1 MNFNRKGQF
10 YYCIPLEQ
18 YVWHIS
24 SHSYE
29 AKILILKEFY
39 NNSFK
44 NLHNKNLNKKIETS
58 SLQILRKSLVASE
71 NPQFLSKVGDP
82 QFPQKILNTFHS
94 KFSPVLPRDPHP
106 QKSRYFPLSKNV
118 GNNKCISLW
127 RDTKK

>member
-44 NLHNKNLNKKIETS
+44 NLHNKNLNKK
-58 SLQILRKSLVASE
+58 
-71 NPQFLSKVGDP
+71 N
-82 QFPQKILNTFHS
+82 
-94 KFSPVLPRDPHP
+94 
-106 QKSRYFPLSKNV
+106 
-118 GNNKCISLW
+118 
-127 RDTKK
+127 